1 MGLSWSRMHFCARS
15 SRHNATASASARLT
29 HSHRA
34 PCLSLTSTR
43 RFPPF
48 QVRAEMEKEAS
59 VRIQEALDEK
69 EGAVGAALAQAAER
83 EEALKEEWYA

>member
-1 MGLSWSRMHFCARS
+1 
-15 SRHNATASASARLT
+15 
-29 HSHRA
+29 
-34 PCLSLTSTR
+34 
-43 RFPPF
+43 
-48 QVRAEMEKEAS
+48 MEKEAS